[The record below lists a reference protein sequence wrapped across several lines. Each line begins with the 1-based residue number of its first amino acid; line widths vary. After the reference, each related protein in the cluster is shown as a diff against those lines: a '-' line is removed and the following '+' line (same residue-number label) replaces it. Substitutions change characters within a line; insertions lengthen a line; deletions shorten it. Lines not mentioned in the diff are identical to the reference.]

1 MNVTQKTVYLYVPA
15 VLNSDYSLNI
25 DANATNERITKYLV
39 MMGMGYDFFMADYYT
54 NWPF

>member
-1 MNVTQKTVYLYVPA
+1 MNVTQKTVCLYVPA

-25 DANATNERITKYLV
+25 DANATIARITIYLG
-39 MMGMGYDFFMADYYT
+39 MMGMGYDFFMTEYYT

>member
-1 MNVTQKTVYLYVPA
+1 MNVTQKTVCLYLPDVR
-15 VLNSDYSLNI
+15 NSDDSLNT
-25 DANATNERITKYLV
+25 DATNERTTLYLV